1 MPKGNKL
8 SRLLVA
14 TLAVAAL
21 AAPSAMAQPIDTPMQ
36 QQDMHASTVT
46 KPEAAQQDLRTEA
59 SQLPAYPSR
68 AAAQS
73 AQTDLRGENAK
84 PVPSS
89 PRVLPGP
96 PTWPTDPKP
105 IPPSEAPAVADDG
118 DGGGIDLPV
127 ALIGI
132 AGVLALA
139 GGLGAVALRSRTRVA
154 H

>member
-1 MPKGNKL
+1 MPKGNKV

-14 TLAVAAL
+14 SLAVAAL
-21 AAPSAMAQPIDTPMQ
+21 AAPAAVAQPIDARQ
-36 QQDMHASTVT
+36 KDMHASTVT

-59 SQLPAYPSR
+59 SALPAYPSR
-68 AAAQS
+68 AAAKS
-73 AQTDLRGENAK
+73 AQADLRSENAK

-105 IPPSEAPAVADDG
+105 ITPSKAPAVADDG

-127 ALIGI
+127 VLIAI
-132 AGVLALA
+132 AGALALA
-139 GGLGAVALRSRTRVA
+139 GGIGVMALRSRTRVA